1 VEADVA
7 EPKLSKTPVEGATLR
22 VTYTK
27 SAIGYPQD
35 QKDTIKAL
43 GFNRLNQT
51 IERADNAP
59 LRGMLHKVKH
69 LINVEEV

>member
-1 VEADVA
+1 VA
-7 EPKLSKTPVEGATLR
+7 EAKLSKTPVEGATLR

-27 SAIGYPQD
+27 SSIGYPQN

-43 GFNRLNQT
+43 GFHRLNQT
-51 IERADNAP
+51 IERADSLP